1 MNGFQKLVKK
11 HKDYYKAQQQA
22 NEKLTIGKM
31 LIVLLVASMYFLFW
45 YYGVAIYS
53 QTIVGQKEIFALS
66 FTSATVV
73 FAALYFV
80 VDKWKQEMSIITN
93 LIIYYAHA
101 MLFFGFAL
109 VITNYWS
116 IGDDFVRTKL
126 FVKEWNLNK
135 ERRTSTSAEVM
146 YNGRVSSLRFQGDV
160 IQEAEQVDSLLVE
173 INTGILGYGY
183 VKSFQLDKD

>member
-1 MNGFQKLVKK
+1 MKK

-183 VKSFQLDKD
+183 VKS